1 VDHLAWDMPSLEI
14 VLGLLL
20 AVTVLA
26 LLARR
31 AHVPYPI
38 LLVLGGLLLG
48 FAPGLPTV
56 QLAPD
61 VVFLIFLPPLITAA
75 GWYTSVR
82 DLNANRRP
90 IALLSVGLV
99 LFTTA
104 SVAAVAHA
112 LIPGLGWGPALV
124 LGAIVSPTDAIAAT
138 AIMERLRAPHRIVA
152 ILEGE
157 SLLNDASGLVAYRF
171 AVAAVVTGAF
181 SIWLAGAQFIL
192 SVVAGAAIG
201 FAVGWTLLQVW
212 RRIDDP
218 VLGILL
224 TFLAPFAAYLLAD
237 RILHVSGVLAV
248 AVAGIYAG
256 RRSSEVIPAVTRV
269 QAVAVWDMVVFVLN
283 GLAFILIGLQLR
295 QVLAGLRGQSTWELA
310 VYGAAISLAVIV
322 GRFLWVFPAAYLPR
336 FLSRRIRERDPYP
349 GWRNVVVIGWTG
361 MRGVVSLAAALAIP
375 LTVAGGASFPHRDLI
390 LFLTFCVILVT
401 LVLQGLTLPWL
412 LRFLRVLEDGSELR
426 EEARARFLALDAA
439 IGRLAELDGQEGSQ
453 EPSVR
458 YMRAYYQKRRH
469 GLSTRFGKLD
479 HDHDGDGDGNGNGS
493 AKGHAHSHPDGADHL
508 EEHRS
513 RAEALRHLQQEL
525 IGVERGTVI
534 RLRNQGVINDA
545 ALRRVER
552 DLDLEEIRLETS

>member
-1 VDHLAWDMPSLEI
+1 MPSVEI

-31 AHVPYPI
+31 AHLPYPI
-38 LLVLGGLLLG
+38 LLVLGGLVLG
-48 FAPGLPTV
+48 LVPGLPSL

-82 DLNANRRP
+82 DLKANRRP

-99 LFTTA
+99 LFTTVA
-104 SVAAVAHA
+104 VAAVAHA

-171 AVAAVVTGAF
+171 AAAAVVTGAF
-181 SIWLAGAQFIL
+181 SIWLAGAQFL
-192 SVVAGAAIG
+192 VSVVAGAAIG
-201 FAVGWTLLQVW
+201 LAVGWALIQVW

-224 TFLAPFAAYLLAD
+224 SFLAPFAAYLPAD

-256 RRSSEVIPAVTRV
+256 RKSSEVIPAVARM
-269 QAVAVWDMVVFVLN
+269 QAAAVWDLVIFVLN

-295 QVLAGLRGQSTWELA
+295 QVLAGLGGRSMWELA
-310 VYGAAISLAVIV
+310 LYGVAISLAVIV
-322 GRFLWVFPAAYLPR
+322 GRFIWVFPATYLPR
-336 FLSRRIRERDPYP
+336 ILSRRVRDRDPNP
-349 GWRNVVVIGWTG
+349 GWRNVVVIAWTG

-375 LTVAGGASFPHRDLI
+375 LTVAGGASFPDRDLI

-401 LVLQGLTLPWL
+401 LVVQGLSLPLL
-412 LRFLRVLEDGSELR
+412 LRLLGVVEEDGAEVR
-426 EEARARFLALDAA
+426 EEARARFQALEAA
-439 IGRLAELDGQEGSQ
+439 MGRLEELDGQEGAP
-453 EPSVR
+453 EAGVT

-479 HDHDGDGDGNGNGS
+479 HQHDGVDNGS
-493 AKGHAHSHPDGADHL
+493 TVGHAHPDGSDHL

-513 RAEALRHLQQEL
+513 RAESLRRLKQEL

-552 DLDLEEIRLETS
+552 DLDLEEIRLASS

>member
-1 VDHLAWDMPSLEI
+1 MPSLEI

-20 AVTVLA
+20 AVTALA
-26 LLARR
+26 LLARY

-38 LLVLGGLLLG
+38 LLVIGGLVIG
-48 FAPGLPTV
+48 FIPGLPTV

-82 DLNANRRP
+82 DLKFNRRP

-99 LFTTA
+99 LFTTV

-112 LIPGLGWGPALV
+112 LIPDLGWAPALL

-138 AIMERLRAPHRIVA
+138 AIMQRLGAPHRIVA

-157 SLLNDASGLVAYRF
+157 SLLNDATGLVAYRF
-171 AVAAVVTGAF
+171 AVMAVLTGAF
-181 SIWLAGAQFIL
+181 SIWIAGAQFLL

-201 FAVGWTLLQVW
+201 LLVGWALIQAW

-218 VLGILL
+218 VLGIVLS
-224 TFLAPFAAYLLAD
+224 FLAPFAAYLPAD

-256 RRSSEVIPAVTRV
+256 RRSSEVIPAVARV
-269 QAVAVWDMVVFVLN
+269 QAAAVWDLVIFVLN

-295 QVLAGLRGQSTWELA
+295 QVLAGLRGESAWELA
-310 VYGAAISLAVIV
+310 LYGVAISLAVIV
-322 GRFLWVFPAAYLPR
+322 GRFVWVFPATYLPR
-336 FLSRRIRERDPYP
+336 FLNHRLRRRDPNP
-349 GWRNVVVIGWTG
+349 GWRNVVVIAWTG

-375 LTVAGGASFPHRDLI
+375 LTVSSGAPFPHRDLI

-401 LVLQGLTLPWL
+401 LVVQGLSLPL
-412 LRFLRVLEDGSELR
+412 VLRGLGVAADGSEVR
-426 EEARARFLALDAA
+426 EEARARFQAVDAA
-439 IGRLAELDGQEGSQ
+439 MSRLEELAGQDEQTEAG
-453 EPSVR
+453 VG
-458 YMRAYYQKRRH
+458 YMQRYYQKRRH
-469 GLSTRFGKLD
+469 VLSTRFGKLD
-479 HDHDGDGDGNGNGS
+479 HDHDGDPDGS
-493 AKGHAHSHPDGADHL
+493 QLGHVHADGADHL
-508 EEHRS
+508 EEHRA
-513 RAEALRHLQQEL
+513 RAENMRQLKQEL
-525 IGVERGTVI
+525 IGVERTTVL
-534 RLRNQGVINDA
+534 RLRNQGEINDA

-552 DLDLEEIRLETS
+552 DLDLEEIRLINA

>member
-1 VDHLAWDMPSLEI
+1 MPSVEI

-31 AHVPYPI
+31 AHLPYPI
-38 LLVLGGLLLG
+38 LLILGGLGLALI
-48 FAPGLPTV
+48 PGLPAV

-82 DLNANRRP
+82 DLKANRRP
-90 IALLSVGLV
+90 IGLLSVGLV
-99 LFTTA
+99 LFTTVA
-104 SVAAVAHA
+104 VAAVAHA

-138 AIMERLRAPHRIVA
+138 AIMERLGAPHRIVA

-157 SLLNDASGLVAYRF
+157 SLLNDATGLVVYRF

-181 SIWLAGAQFIL
+181 SIWLAGAQFLL

-201 FAVGWTLLQVW
+201 LAVGWALLQVW
-212 RRIDDP
+212 RRVDDP

-224 TFLAPFAAYLLAD
+224 SFLAPFAAYLPAD

-269 QAVAVWDMVVFVLN
+269 QAAAVWDLVIFVLN

-295 QVLAGLRGQSTWELA
+295 NVLAGLGGRSTWELA
-310 VYGAAISLAVIV
+310 LYGLAISLAVIV
-322 GRFLWVFPAAYLPR
+322 GRFAWVFPATYLPR
-336 FLSRRIRERDPYP
+336 LLSRRVRDHDPYP
-349 GWRNVVVIGWTG
+349 GWRNVVVIAWTG

-375 LTVAGGASFPHRDLI
+375 LTVAGGASFPQRDLI

-401 LVLQGLTLPWL
+401 LVVQGLSLPL
-412 LRFLRVLEDGSELR
+412 LLRVLGVVEDGSDVR
-426 EEARARFLALDAA
+426 EEARARFQALEAAMNRLQEMDGKDGVPDA
-439 IGRLAELDGQEGSQ
+439 GLT
-453 EPSVR
+453 

-479 HDHDGDGDGNGNGS
+479 HEHNGDDNGS
-493 AKGHAHSHPDGADHL
+493 QTGHEHPDGTDHL

-513 RAEALRHLQQEL
+513 RAESLRRLKQEL

-534 RLRNQGVINDA
+534 QLRNQGVINDA

-552 DLDLEEIRLETS
+552 DLDLEEIRLASS